1 MNLQNKLNNIKK
13 ESFKIV
19 KGDTTIKFSYCN
31 DSKGINIDIFSY
43 WGNFSDTY
51 KLSKSNIQ
59 KILKI
64 YS

>member
-13 ESFKIV
+13 ESFEIA
-19 KGDTTIKFSYCN
+19 KGETKIKFYYCEKSN
-31 DSKGINIDIFSY
+31 GIVVNLLSY
-43 WGNFSDTY
+43 WGSFSDTY
-51 KLSKSNIQ
+51 KLNKSNIE